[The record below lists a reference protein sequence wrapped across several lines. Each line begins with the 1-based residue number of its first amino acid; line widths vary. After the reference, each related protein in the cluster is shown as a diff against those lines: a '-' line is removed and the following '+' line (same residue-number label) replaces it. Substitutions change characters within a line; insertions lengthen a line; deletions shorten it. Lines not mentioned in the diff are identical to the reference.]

1 MNPNKI
7 LLHKKKD
14 KIGNLEVEGRRKNN
28 MASGGVNAQ
37 HTLCL
42 SKAEKSYVIIG
53 TGIMRTDIQVNF
65 VLRKKSKLYK

>member
-1 MNPNKI
+1 MNPYKI
-7 LLHKKKD
+7 LHHKGKD

-28 MASGGVNAQ
+28 EACGGVNAQ

-42 SKAEKSYVIIG
+42 SKNEKSYIIIK

-65 VLRKKSKLYK
+65 VLIMKSKVYK